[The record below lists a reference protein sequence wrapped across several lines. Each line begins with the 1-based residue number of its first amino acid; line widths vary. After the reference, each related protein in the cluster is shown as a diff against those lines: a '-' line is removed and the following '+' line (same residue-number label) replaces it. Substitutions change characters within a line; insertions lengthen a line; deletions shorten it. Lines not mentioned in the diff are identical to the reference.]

1 MMRWIVTIAV
11 SLFAGFTGAALF
23 ALSGLADMQTRSYLL
38 SKPEVLTEAMDELQ
52 RRAMVARIEPVRA
65 ELDTPFPGAVLGNPN
80 GTVTMVEFSDYACT
94 YCRQSLPD
102 VARLIAANPD
112 LRIVVREYPI
122 LTADSADAARM
133 ALAAAQ
139 QGKYAAFHDAMFAAG
154 QVTPATIEAA
164 ATSAGVNL
172 AVARRAIEAGQ
183 FETHLQNTMFLAQN
197 LGLNGTPAWI
207 TGDRVLDGAVGAEAL
222 GRAVA
227 DARDGAG

>member
-1 MMRWIVTIAV
+1 MRWIITIAV

-23 ALSGLADMQTRSYLL
+23 ALTGLSDMQTRSYLL
-38 SKPEVLTEAMDELQ
+38 ANPEVLPEAMEVLQ
-52 RRAMVARIEPVRA
+52 TRDTAARIAPVRA
-65 ELDTPFPGAVLGNPN
+65 ELETPFPGMVLGNPN
-80 GTVTMVEFSDYACT
+80 GSITLVEFTDYACT

-112 LRIVVREYPI
+112 LKVVIREYPI
-122 LTADSADAARM
+122 LTAESADAARM

-139 QGKYAAFHDAMFAAG
+139 QGKFAQFHDAMFAAG

-172 AVARRAIEAGQ
+172 ATARQAIESGRY
-183 FETHLQNTMFLAQN
+183 ESHLQNTMFLAQN
-197 LGLNGTPAWI
+197 LGISGTPAWI
-207 TGDRVLDGAVGAEAL
+207 VGDRALDGAVGADAL

-227 DARDGAG
+227 DAREAG